1 MSDMV
6 IELAERLL
14 HEVFDCMDA
23 TSLVDVIWEY
33 DSLPDR
39 DEFAFDLFDIANYC
53 VTEHDTLDDSLIE
66 EWMYNNG
73 LIRKESK

>member
-1 MSDMV
+1 MSDMI

-23 TSLVDVIWEY
+23 MCLVDVILEY
-33 DSLPDR
+33 DSRPDIG
-39 DEFAFDLFDIANYC
+39 DYAFDLFDIANYC

-73 LIRKESK
+73 LMRKESK